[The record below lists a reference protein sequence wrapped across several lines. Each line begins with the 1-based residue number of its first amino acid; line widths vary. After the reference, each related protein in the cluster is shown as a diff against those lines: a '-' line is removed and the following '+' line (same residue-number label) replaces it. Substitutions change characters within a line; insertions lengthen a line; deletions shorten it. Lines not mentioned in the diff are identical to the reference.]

1 MKWSEDIVKR
11 MEGVNDPED
20 WSPCSDFLFYKHLN
34 DANFVL
40 NQKNN
45 TVETILYFFK
55 VLVWLLSHGRMSSG
69 AVFERGVR
77 CSS

>member
-1 MKWSEDIVKR
+1 MKWNEDIVKR

-20 WSPCSDFLFYKHLN
+20 WSPCSDCLYKHLN

-45 TVETILYFFK
+45 TVQYVETILYFFK
-55 VLVWLLSHGRMSSG
+55 VLVWL
-69 AVFERGVR
+69 
-77 CSS
+77 